1 MRFIATA
8 FSPAQCV
15 GYIAF
20 ILGVTAFLQKNDRRL
35 KGFNAI
41 QGIAYAVHFLLLGS
55 FPASASSL
63 ISAVRSFL
71 ALRTRSLWVAAL
83 VIGVNVAAG
92 AVLVRSAAGWLTVIA
107 SCLATLAVFLLQGIP
122 MRLVLLACTFL
133 WLINNILCGS
143 IGGTMLE
150 STIAII
156 NISTM
161 IRLLYSFEGKGRR
174 EPAFVVASAEEADRP

>member
-1 MRFIATA
+1 VHFITKV
-8 FSPAQCV
+8 FSPGQCI

-35 KGFNAI
+35 KRFNAV
-41 QGIAYAVHFLLLGS
+41 QGLAYAAHFLLLGS

-63 ISAVRSFL
+63 ISALRSFL

-92 AVLVRSAAGWLTVIA
+92 VVLVRGAAGWLTVIA
-107 SCLATLAVFLLQGIP
+107 SCLATLAVFMLQGVP
-122 MRLVLLACTFL
+122 MRLVLLVCTFL
-133 WLINNILCGS
+133 WLANNILCGS

-150 STIAII
+150 STIAVI
-156 NISTM
+156 NVSTM
-161 IRLLYSFEGKGRR
+161 IRLLYPFEGRGRR
-174 EPAFVVASAEEADRP
+174 EAVVMGTGIQEAGRS

>member
-1 MRFIATA
+1 VKIIATA

-15 GYIAF
+15 GYIAC

-41 QGIAYAVHFLLLGS
+41 QGLAYAAHFLLLGS

-63 ISAVRSFL
+63 ISAIRSFL

-92 AVLVRSAAGWLTVIA
+92 AVLVRSSAGWLTVIA
-107 SCLATLAVFLLQGIP
+107 SCLATLAVFMLQGIR
-122 MRLVLLACTFL
+122 MRLVLLVCTFL
-133 WLINNILCGS
+133 WLANNILCGS
-143 IGGTMLE
+143 IGGTMVE
-150 STIAII
+150 STIAVL

-161 IRLLYSFEGKGRR
+161 IRLLHPLEGRGRR
-174 EPAFVVASAEEADRP
+174 EPAFVVASTEEAGRP